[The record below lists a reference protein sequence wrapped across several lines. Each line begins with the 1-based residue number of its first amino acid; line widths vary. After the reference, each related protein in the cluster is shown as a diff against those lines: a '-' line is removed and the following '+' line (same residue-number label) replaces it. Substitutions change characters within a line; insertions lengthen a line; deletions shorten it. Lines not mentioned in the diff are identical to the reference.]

1 MKKLIILAML
11 FSCLGIQQASAQ
23 KWARKLGKVANV
35 ILTDDK
41 KNTQQTTS
49 SAENNVVSSNPDIS
63 FLFRKC
69 VRQGNNVAIIA
80 TVKNNTGKDFRFFTR
95 DPTIYDSDGESYK
108 LDWDAC
114 KFANT
119 HWGYGTDITI
129 PSGVPIKAIFM
140 IKDVPVSVTELS
152 IAKFS
157 YSVWPT
163 STQHY
168 FEIRNQAIAAQ

>member
-1 MKKLIILAML
+1 MKKMIILAML

-41 KNTQQTTS
+41 KDTKQNTS
-49 SAENNVVSSNPDIS
+49 STGNNVVSSNPDIS
-63 FLFRKC
+63 FKFRKC

-80 TVKNNTGKDFRFFTR
+80 TVVNNTGKDFRFFTG
-95 DPTIYDSDGESYK
+95 DPTIYDSEGESYK
-108 LDWDAC
+108 IDWDAS
-114 KFANT
+114 KFADT
-119 HWGYGTDITI
+119 YWGYSKDITI
-129 PSGVPIKAIFM
+129 PSGVPIKATFM
-140 IKDVPVSVTELS
+140 IKDVPASVTELS

-163 STQHY
+163 STLHY